1 MVADVRGGYGQ
12 SYIMMNN
19 KGWVYNL
26 NISRQTL
33 KPFDSPSNHANRM
46 IKVYIFSF
54 GIVYYQKLSNNKT
67 TYLQMLVMFLA
78 ASLFEKY

>member
-54 GIVYYQKLSNNKT
+54 GIVYYQKLSNNTKENDIST
-67 TYLQMLVMFLA
+67 DAGNVF
-78 ASLFEKY
+78 SCIIV